1 MTDVLSAHFKEQA
14 AEAIGN
20 ATIQESLDR
29 LVNFR
34 QGRVDAIAEY
44 GQERWDALSQSARE
58 IKRET
63 LEHLDYYLDELSRN
77 VERAGGHVFFA
88 RDAAEANEYV
98 AKVAADNGVKT
109 VIKSKSMVSEEMGI
123 ADVLEPMGIEPVETD
138 LGEYIIQLA
147 REAPYHI
154 IAPALHKSK
163 EEVSELFERILG
175 TPADHGARR
184 AGTRRF
190 YSLSG
195 MTIDDLILL
204 ELKVDRLALA
214 ELGERLGELTTGK
227 EQLQISCDSVS
238 VFRASIRDR
247 VATPDTTTMPL
258 GQTHVSPIEESVA
271 GRLVFDGS
279 AFPPESLGVL
289 QDTISVEF
297 SDGLSRVTGD
307 GREAQ
312 VLASWRRRIDDP
324 GIYRLN
330 HISYGYHPNVPLP
343 TGRLVADERVFG
355 CLCVGFGPPQPYT
368 CHSDLTIL
376 EATVHVD
383 DEPIQIK
390 GRYVDPEVRRLA
402 RSLGAPG
409 Y

>member
-1 MTDVLSAHFKEQA
+1 MKREAIAAARIVIKQVLEIQEGETVLITNDSLETKGLSSLLASAVWEAGASPVELFMTKLARPGSPLPPLITQA
-14 AEAIGN
+14 A
-20 ATIQESLDR
+20 R
-29 LVNFR
+29 R
-34 QGRVDAIAEY
+34 
-44 GQERWDALSQSARE
+44 
-58 IKRET
+58 
-63 LEHLDYYLDELSRN
+63 
-77 VERAGGHVFFA
+77 
-88 RDAAEANEYV
+88 
-98 AKVAADNGVKT
+98 
-109 VIKSKSMVSEEMGI
+109 
-123 ADVLEPMGIEPVETD
+123 ADVWIEINEI
-138 LGEYIIQLA
+138 Y
-147 REAPYHI
+147 
-154 IAPALHKSK
+154 
-163 EEVSELFERILG
+163 ILG

-279 AFPPESLGVL
+279 AFPPETLGVL
-289 QDTISVEF
+289 RDTISVEF